1 MPNNNFIRDEN
12 VKNYCRTRHDGTHLC
27 DGVRRFYFHRNHA
40 GVAMTANRYSDLTPA
55 QITALERRYD
65 GPITDKN
72 IADFLRLWEWENSAD
87 SDALH
92 EKKNHGS

>member
-1 MPNNNFIRDEN
+1 
-12 VKNYCRTRHDGTHLC
+12 
-27 DGVRRFYFHRNHA
+27 
-40 GVAMTANRYSDLTPA
+40 MTANRYSDLTPA

-92 EKKNHGS
+92 KENNHGS